1 MNNPFTPNFGQAPLY
16 IAGRSFLTGEIERAL
31 GRGLGD
37 PALASILV
45 GPRGTGKTALLS
57 HLGSY
62 AEGHGW
68 IAVNVSC
75 LPGMLQDILEQT
87 KRRTVEF
94 VEPAHDKKLS
104 AISIGQLG
112 GIEWERQEPPTQKVL
127 LVASDI
133 VALADKALD
142 CKLAGNLVI
151 SLADHLQYAVERAG
165 EGVAIE
171 NPLSHEVAFVYPRE
185 TELGRRG
192 IEVVR
197 ERLGVELPE
206 SEVTS
211 IALHLVNAEVDGM
224 GSAQDMDLVM
234 KSTVILE
241 RATQIIEGQLG
252 QTLDRTSYAYVR
264 FVAHLR
270 FLIRRLM
277 RGSCKE
283 TENSGLFR
291 QAARDFPDAY
301 RCAAGFN
308 EYLKREYNWSC
319 SDEEMLYLMM
329 HVNRLR
335 QG

>member
-1 MNNPFTPNFGQAPLY
+1 MLILKKINNNV
-16 IAGRSFLTGEIERAL
+16 
-31 GRGLGD
+31 
-37 PALASILV
+37 ALASTDTGEEVVVFGKGV
-45 GPRGTGKTALLS
+45 GFHEMPYELEDESVIQRVFRDVDEKSIDGF
-57 HLGSY
+57 
-62 AEGHGW
+62 EG
-68 IAVNVSC
+68 
-75 LPGMLQDILEQT
+75 
-87 KRRTVEF
+87 
-94 VEPAHDKKLS
+94 
-104 AISIGQLG
+104 ISD
-112 GIEWERQEPPTQKVL
+112 EVL

-185 TELGRRG
+185 TELGHRG
-192 IEVVR
+192 VEIVLD
-197 ERLGVELPE
+197 RLGVELPE

-252 QTLDRTSYAYVR
+252 QKLDRTSYAYVR

-283 TENSGLFR
+283 TESSGLFR

>member
-1 MNNPFTPNFGQAPLY
+1 MLILKKINNNV
-16 IAGRSFLTGEIERAL
+16 
-31 GRGLGD
+31 
-37 PALASILV
+37 ALASTDAGEEAVVFGKGV
-45 GPRGTGKTALLS
+45 GFHEMPYELEDESVIQRVFRDVDEKSIDGF
-57 HLGSY
+57 
-62 AEGHGW
+62 EG
-68 IAVNVSC
+68 
-75 LPGMLQDILEQT
+75 
-87 KRRTVEF
+87 
-94 VEPAHDKKLS
+94 
-104 AISIGQLG
+104 ISD
-112 GIEWERQEPPTQKVL
+112 EVL

-301 RCAAGFN
+301 RCAAGVN
-308 EYLKREYNWSC
+308 EYLKRDYNWSC

>member
-1 MNNPFTPNFGQAPLY
+1 MLILKKINNNV
-16 IAGRSFLTGEIERAL
+16 
-31 GRGLGD
+31 
-37 PALASILV
+37 ALASTDTGEEVVVFGKGV
-45 GPRGTGKTALLS
+45 GFHEMPYELEDESVIQRVFRDVDEKSIDGF
-57 HLGSY
+57 
-62 AEGHGW
+62 EG
-68 IAVNVSC
+68 
-75 LPGMLQDILEQT
+75 
-87 KRRTVEF
+87 
-94 VEPAHDKKLS
+94 
-104 AISIGQLG
+104 ISD
-112 GIEWERQEPPTQKVL
+112 EVL
-127 LVASDI
+127 LVASGI

-185 TELGRRG
+185 TELGHRG
-192 IEVVR
+192 VEIVLD
-197 ERLGVELPE
+197 RLGVELPE

-224 GSAQDMDLVM
+224 GSAQEMDLVM

-252 QTLDRTSYAYVR
+252 QKLDRTSYAYVR

-301 RCAAGFN
+301 RCAAGVN
-308 EYLKREYNWSC
+308 EYLKRDYNWSC

-335 QG
+335 QS

>member
-1 MNNPFTPNFGQAPLY
+1 MLILKKINNNV
-16 IAGRSFLTGEIERAL
+16 
-31 GRGLGD
+31 
-37 PALASILV
+37 ALASTDTGEEVVVFGKGV
-45 GPRGTGKTALLS
+45 GFHEMPYELEDESVIQRVFRDVDEKSIDGF
-57 HLGSY
+57 
-62 AEGHGW
+62 EG
-68 IAVNVSC
+68 
-75 LPGMLQDILEQT
+75 
-87 KRRTVEF
+87 
-94 VEPAHDKKLS
+94 
-104 AISIGQLG
+104 ISD
-112 GIEWERQEPPTQKVL
+112 EVL

-185 TELGRRG
+185 TELGHRG
-192 IEVVR
+192 VEIVLD
-197 ERLGVELPE
+197 RLGVELPE

-234 KSTVILE
+234 KGTVILE

-252 QTLDRTSYAYVR
+252 QKLDRTSYAYVR

-277 RGSCKE
+277 RGSCK
-283 TENSGLFR
+283 
-291 QAARDFPDAY
+291 
-301 RCAAGFN
+301 
-308 EYLKREYNWSC
+308 
-319 SDEEMLYLMM
+319 
-329 HVNRLR
+329 
-335 QG
+335 

>member
-1 MNNPFTPNFGQAPLY
+1 MLILKKINNNV
-16 IAGRSFLTGEIERAL
+16 
-31 GRGLGD
+31 
-37 PALASILV
+37 ALASTDAGVEVVVFGKGV
-45 GPRGTGKTALLS
+45 GFHEMPYELEDESVIQRVFRDVDEKSIDGF
-57 HLGSY
+57 
-62 AEGHGW
+62 EG
-68 IAVNVSC
+68 
-75 LPGMLQDILEQT
+75 
-87 KRRTVEF
+87 
-94 VEPAHDKKLS
+94 
-104 AISIGQLG
+104 ISD
-112 GIEWERQEPPTQKVL
+112 EVL

>member
-1 MNNPFTPNFGQAPLY
+1 MRTESQGALRPPFVRRDGPGSFFMLILKKINNNV
-16 IAGRSFLTGEIERAL
+16 
-31 GRGLGD
+31 
-37 PALASILV
+37 ALASTDAGEEVVVFGKGV
-45 GPRGTGKTALLS
+45 GFHEMPYELEDESVIQRVFRDVDEKSIDGF
-57 HLGSY
+57 
-62 AEGHGW
+62 EG
-68 IAVNVSC
+68 
-75 LPGMLQDILEQT
+75 
-87 KRRTVEF
+87 
-94 VEPAHDKKLS
+94 
-104 AISIGQLG
+104 ISD
-112 GIEWERQEPPTQKVL
+112 EVL

-133 VALADKALD
+133 VTLADQALD

-165 EGVAIE
+165 DGVSIE

-185 TELGRRG
+185 TELGHRG
-192 IEVVR
+192 VEIVFD
-197 ERLGVELPE
+197 RLGVKLPE

-224 GSAQDMDLVM
+224 GSVQDMDLVM
-234 KSTVILE
+234 KNTVILE
-241 RATQIIEGQLG
+241 RATQVIEGQ
-252 QTLDRTSYAYVR
+252 LDRTSYAYVR

-277 RGSCKE
+277 RGGCKE

-301 RCAAGFN
+301 RCAAGIN
-308 EYLKREYNWSC
+308 EYLKRDYNWSC

-335 QG
+335 QS

>member
-1 MNNPFTPNFGQAPLY
+1 MLILKKINNNV
-16 IAGRSFLTGEIERAL
+16 
-31 GRGLGD
+31 
-37 PALASILV
+37 ALASTDTGEEVVVFGKGV
-45 GPRGTGKTALLS
+45 GFHEMPYELEDESVIQRVFRDVDEKSIDGF
-57 HLGSY
+57 
-62 AEGHGW
+62 EG
-68 IAVNVSC
+68 
-75 LPGMLQDILEQT
+75 
-87 KRRTVEF
+87 
-94 VEPAHDKKLS
+94 
-104 AISIGQLG
+104 ISD
-112 GIEWERQEPPTQKVL
+112 EVL

-185 TELGRRG
+185 TELGHRG
-192 IEVVR
+192 VEIVLD
-197 ERLGVELPE
+197 RLGVELPE

-252 QTLDRTSYAYVR
+252 QKLDRTSYAYVR

-283 TENSGLFR
+283 TENSDLFR

-301 RCAAGFN
+301 RCAAGVN
-308 EYLKREYNWSC
+308 EYLKRDYNWSC

>member
-1 MNNPFTPNFGQAPLY
+1 MLILKKINNNV
-16 IAGRSFLTGEIERAL
+16 
-31 GRGLGD
+31 
-37 PALASILV
+37 ALASTDAGEEVVVFGKGV
-45 GPRGTGKTALLS
+45 GFHEMPYELEDESVIQRVFRDVDEKSIDGF
-57 HLGSY
+57 
-62 AEGHGW
+62 EG
-68 IAVNVSC
+68 
-75 LPGMLQDILEQT
+75 
-87 KRRTVEF
+87 
-94 VEPAHDKKLS
+94 
-104 AISIGQLG
+104 ISD
-112 GIEWERQEPPTQKVL
+112 EVL

-264 FVAHLR
+264 FVATCAFSSAASCAAVAR
-270 FLIRRLM
+270 RPRTRVCSARRLAISPTPTVAP
-277 RGSCKE
+277 R
-283 TENSGLFR
+283 
-291 QAARDFPDAY
+291 A
-301 RCAAGFN
+301 
-308 EYLKREYNWSC
+308 
-319 SDEEMLYLMM
+319 
-329 HVNRLR
+329 
-335 QG
+335 

>member
-1 MNNPFTPNFGQAPLY
+1 MLILKKINNNV
-16 IAGRSFLTGEIERAL
+16 
-31 GRGLGD
+31 
-37 PALASILV
+37 ALASTDTGEEVVVFGKGV
-45 GPRGTGKTALLS
+45 GFHEMPYELEDESVIQRVFRDVDEKSIDGF
-57 HLGSY
+57 
-62 AEGHGW
+62 EG
-68 IAVNVSC
+68 
-75 LPGMLQDILEQT
+75 
-87 KRRTVEF
+87 
-94 VEPAHDKKLS
+94 
-104 AISIGQLG
+104 ISD
-112 GIEWERQEPPTQKVL
+112 EVL

-151 SLADHLQYAVERAG
+151 SLADHLQYAVECAG

-185 TELGRRG
+185 TELGHRG
-192 IEVVR
+192 VEIVLD
-197 ERLGVELPE
+197 RLGVELPE

-252 QTLDRTSYAYVR
+252 QKLDRTSYAYVR

-301 RCAAGFN
+301 RCAAGVN
-308 EYLKREYNWSC
+308 EYLKRDYNWSC